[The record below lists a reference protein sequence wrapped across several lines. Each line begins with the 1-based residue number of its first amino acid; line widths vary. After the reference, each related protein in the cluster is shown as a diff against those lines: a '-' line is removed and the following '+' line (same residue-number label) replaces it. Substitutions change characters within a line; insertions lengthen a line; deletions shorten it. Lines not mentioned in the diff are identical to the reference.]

1 MAINLN
7 KDDENLEQ
15 EKRLNEEK
23 TEYLEEDY
31 DDEYEVE
38 YEYDEQEYENQYVE
52 QPVKKGL
59 SVGAI
64 VGIVIA
70 SVFLLGFFGLM
81 ALGFLI
87 GAMED
92 EMYYD
97 GDLGVTLE
105 EFKKNFNQIAS
116 EDGSKLR
123 IEEVEIEDDSIY
135 ICLSEEN
142 YGENCI
148 LSDLVKDDKLDHIY
162 FTGKEIESEADYK
175 EQYKIM
181 LYLMQATD
189 SSISEQQANEL
200 LESTEISF
208 DKMLKLGENEY
219 VDVTKE
225 LNHSYGV
232 SYNGN
237 KTLDLSIYPVYE
249 YEDYEE

>member
-1 MAINLN
+1 MPINLN

-15 EKRLNEEK
+15 DQNLNEEK
-23 TEYLEEDY
+23 TEYIE
-31 DDEYEVE
+31 DEYNDYEEEE
-38 YEYDEQEYENQYVE
+38 YYEEQQGQYME

-81 ALGFLI
+81 ALGFLV
-87 GAMED
+87 GAIED

-105 EFKKNFNQIAS
+105 EFKTNFNQIAS

-123 IEEVEIEDDSIY
+123 IKEVEIEDESIY

-148 LSDLVKDDKLDHIY
+148 LSNLVKEDKLDHIY
-162 FTGKEIESEADYK
+162 FTGKEIESEEDYK
-175 EQYKIM
+175 EQYQIM

-232 SYNGN
+232 SYNGS